1 MARKRGG
8 GEDAGQNG
16 PSEAAAPV
24 LSPEDRDLWKHVTRD
39 TSPLAKREPPTRPEP
54 AQSAAA
60 KPETAPAPETAL
72 AAKTKT
78 KKTSP
83 ARTPVRVPPPEP
95 PKPAAPKLAHGTIAG
110 VDKRSAA
117 RLRRGKLPVE
127 ARLDLHGYSQAE
139 AHRELDAFLAGAQAA
154 GKRCVLIITGK
165 GTTKETGGVLRAQV
179 PNWLNQ
185 PPNRDRILAFDH
197 AQSKDGG
204 LGALYV
210 LLRRRRDG

>member
-1 MARKRGG
+1 MAGKPGG
-8 GEDAGQNG
+8 GQGG
-16 PSEAAAPV
+16 PPESSPPG

-39 TSPLAKREPPTRPEP
+39 ASPLAKREPPARPEP

-60 KPETAPAPETAL
+60 APEAAL
-72 AAKTKT
+72 PAKAKS
-78 KKTSP
+78 KQTSP
-83 ARTPVRVPPPEP
+83 AKTPLRPPPPEP
-95 PKPAAPKLAHGTIAG
+95 RRPAAPELAHGTIAG

-179 PNWLNQ
+179 PKWLNQ

-210 LLRRRRDG
+210 LLRRRRDR